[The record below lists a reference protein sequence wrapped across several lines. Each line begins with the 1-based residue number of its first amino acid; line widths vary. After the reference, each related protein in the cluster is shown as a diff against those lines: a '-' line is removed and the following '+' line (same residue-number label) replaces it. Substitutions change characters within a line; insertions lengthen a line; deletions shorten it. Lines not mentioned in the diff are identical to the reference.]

1 MNISDILKPDCVS
14 CAVSSPSKKRALEQ
28 LSNLIIDDNPE
39 LTGGEIFESLISREK
54 LGSTGIGHGVAIP
67 HGRVHTDGKSI
78 GAFIQ
83 LSNDIDYDSI
93 DSKPVDLMFG
103 LLVPEH
109 STDEHLQILSTLAQ
123 MFSDEPFCEKLRSA
137 ENPEVLYSLLTQ
149 WSSSTT
155 E

>member
-14 CAVSSPSKKRALEQ
+14 CAVFSPSKKRALEQ
-28 LSNLIIDDNPE
+28 LSNIIIDNNPE
-39 LTGGEIFESLISREK
+39 LTGGEIFESLISRER

-78 GAFIQ
+78 GAFLQ
-83 LSNDIDYDSI
+83 LSNNIDYDSI

-109 STDEHLQILSTLAQ
+109 STDEHLEILALLAK
-123 MFSDEPFCEKLRSA
+123 MFSDEAFCEKLRMAKNS
-137 ENPEVLYSLLTQ
+137 EELYNLLTQ
-149 WSSSTT
+149 WSSTTT